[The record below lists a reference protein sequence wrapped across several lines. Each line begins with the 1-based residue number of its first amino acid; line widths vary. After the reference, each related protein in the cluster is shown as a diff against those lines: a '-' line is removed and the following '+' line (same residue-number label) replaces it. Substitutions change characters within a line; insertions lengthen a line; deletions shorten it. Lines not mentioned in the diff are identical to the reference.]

1 MGSILLVCRHQGVV
15 ATLPLRALGKET
27 KAEGSEVKTILD
39 YTGARSQPGLYETLQ
54 TSEF

>member
-15 ATLPLRALGKET
+15 ATLPLQALGKET
-27 KAEGSEVKTILD
+27 KAEGSEAKTILD